1 MRIHISGRETKNFL
15 PKGASG
21 IRGLLTLGIYI
32 TPIKAYS
39 TVRMI
44 AVHAGK
50 VSNTYRLR
58 GSLVVTDK
66 SQPMVVRPF
75 PLPDLLAFEWT
86 YEEGK
91 LE

>member
-1 MRIHISGRETKNFL
+1 
-15 PKGASG
+15 
-21 IRGLLTLGIYI
+21 
-32 TPIKAYS
+32 
-39 TVRMI
+39 MI

-66 SQPMVVRPF
+66 TQPMVARPF

>member
-58 GSLVVTDK
+58 GSLIVK
-66 SQPMVVRPF
+66 SQPMVARPF